1 MYASHFNRDST
12 TSPISKLPVELLSEI
27 FTLCALPAGQPSS
40 TVEDEECYLPV
51 INSETV
57 RAPFI
62 LSRVNRRWRDIVLS
76 QSSLWASLCIT
87 AELIQDSD
95 CTFTGASQKLS
106 SLNTSHITSCLQRSR
121 RAPLNILID
130 VRDPEWNFSETGVG
144 LDDADSPPIPTLFSS
159 DNMAIVMS
167 LLVPHLSRWR
177 HLTILT
183 DTWVSMHTALSA
195 INPAIT
201 SLGAPCLE
209 SLTLMRCND
218 FVSFS
223 PQFQPQDLK
232 GPTFMSRF
240 GPEASSQDFGILPK
254 LKQLSLR
261 GVHVDWDSLAAA
273 MRASTVGLTSLELA
287 SHCSDVRPSNDQF
300 HAILQSVPTLRRL
313 VITGSGPESPEDLED
328 APLDHDPVPLHHLQN
343 VTIGYRTA
351 LEGRTVLQLL
361 DAPNVKSL
369 TLEDATYPGDPEE
382 INGGSLLAY
391 VGCRKFKGNDSDFRV
406 EYPPPLVA
414 VDTGSK
420 QNSCIHRRKSSAV
433 PSCEES
439 NAAFPLLE
447 NVTLKCVKSSPWPL
461 RTFFNALPRLQH
473 LELIGMSMQAVQA
486 LVPCAPGSLPTC
498 PCPQLRSLCIR
509 NSEQLQVR
517 DLDFIIGN
525 LGAERQSKGAC
536 GLREVDIHVDAA
548 RAACV
553 AASPGSPGTRVN
565 IYSDDEDD
573 SDDDEDYMSEE
584 DAMDIDPFS
593 PGGAFNDPIFDQ
605 YYSTQAI
612 SH

>member
-1 MYASHFNRDST
+1 MEFLGVWVRRIYLTHDSLT
-12 TSPISKLPVELLSEI
+12 NI
-27 FTLCALPAGQPSS
+27 
-40 TVEDEECYLPV
+40 YH
-51 INSETV
+51 
-57 RAPFI
+57 
-62 LSRVNRRWRDIVLS
+62 RVGPD
-76 QSSLWASLCIT
+76 
-87 AELIQDSD
+87 
-95 CTFTGASQKLS
+95 
-106 SLNTSHITSCLQRSR
+106 
-121 RAPLNILID
+121 D
-130 VRDPEWNFSETGVG
+130 VDG
-144 LDDADSPPIPTLFSS
+144 PPIPSLFSS

-183 DTWVSMHTALSA
+183 DTWVPMHVALSA

-223 PQFQPQDLK
+223 PQFEPHGLK
-232 GPTFMSRF
+232 GPAFLSRF
-240 GPEASSQDFGILPK
+240 SPDATSQDLNILPK

-273 MRASTVGLTSLELA
+273 MRSSAVGLSSLELA

-300 HAILQSVPTLRRL
+300 HSLLQSVPTLRRL
-313 VITGSGPESPEDLED
+313 VITGSGPEIPDEMEDI
-328 APLDHDPVPLHHLQN
+328 PSDHDPVPLHHLQTI
-343 VTIGYRTA
+343 TIGYRTA
-351 LEGRTVLQLL
+351 LEGRTVLQQL
-361 DAPNVKSL
+361 DAPNVKTLS
-369 TLEDATYPGDPEE
+369 LEDATYPGDPEE

-406 EYPPPLVA
+406 EYPPPRLA

-420 QNSCIHRRKSSAV
+420 SSTLIHRRRSSTV
-433 PSCEES
+433 LQSQES

-447 NVTLKCVKSSPWPL
+447 SATLKCVKSSPWPL
-461 RTFFNALPRLQH
+461 RTFFNALPKLQH

-486 LVPCAPGSLPTC
+486 LVPSSPGPMPTC

-509 NSEQLQVR
+509 DSEQLQVC

-525 LGAERQSKGAC
+525 LGVERQSKGAC
-536 GLREVDIHVDAA
+536 RLSDVELHVDAA

-573 SDDDEDYMSEE
+573 SEDDEDYMGEN
-584 DAMDIDPFS
+584 DDMDLDPFS
-593 PGGAFNDPIFDQ
+593 PGGAFNDPAFDS
-605 YYSTQAI
+605 YYSA
-612 SH
+612 